1 MGVRL
6 INVPDGGAV
15 VAIARNAEQA
25 SDDADDE
32 ATDLVEGETGTDE
45 VDEHQTAPMDEPN
58 DEGDAPETDPGTP
71 QEVEP

>member
-25 SDDADDE
+25 SEEAVDE
-32 ATDLVEGETGTDE
+32 AADLAEDQPV
-45 VDEHQTAPMDEPN
+45 
-58 DEGDAPETDPGTP
+58 TP
-71 QEVEP
+71 QEEQP